1 MIKYGYHV
9 DSDFNPSLF
18 QTKVADSIAN
28 GNSYGVLYWRYTG
41 TVFILHPEHLIKQ
54 EEDTDYYYELYGVTG
69 MNGDLRETT
78 TAYGSYPWYICIRY
92 SKSTP
97 NTSTSIYAH
106 AMTIND
112 YGNVFANNLQ
122 DSRIYS
128 WHGGSD
134 NVPSYYLYGQLPIG
148 AEWGIVDGDLPFLGD
163 AVNYPA
169 MDDVPS
175 TVWLANDEDL
185 PWMECF
191 IQYPPLDD
199 VYAGSWVIGGKDED
213 CPWLQIFP
221 DIETIS
227 DYPICLW
234 RITDEDDCPWK
245 IVFPDIERINDA
257 PLGLWVIRDRDDCPW
272 KKAFPKLY
280 KPIKE
285 IPPKYITPVKA
296 IIIKDIEYNITVYNP
311 LTYNVKVRKGV
322 KI

>member
-9 DSDFNPSLF
+9 DPNFNPERF
-18 QTKVADSIAN
+18 QTSVADSIAD
-28 GNSYGVLYWRYTG
+28 GNSFGVLYWRYAD
-41 TVFILHPEHLIKQ
+41 TVFILHPSDLKESD
-54 EEDTDYYYELYGVTG
+54 EDTDYYYELYGVKGMTG
-69 MNGDLRETT
+69 DVVETT
-78 TAYGSYPWYICIRY
+78 TFEGSYPWYLCIRY
-92 SKSTP
+92 SKSSP

-106 AMTIND
+106 AMTISD
-112 YGNVFANNLQ
+112 YFGVFSGNLKN
-122 DSRIYS
+122 SSIYS
-128 WHGGSD
+128 WHGTD
-134 NVPSYYLYGQLPIG
+134 ECPSYYLYSYLPIG
-148 AEWGIVDGDLPFLGD
+148 SEWGIVDGNLPFLGD

-169 MDDVPS
+169 IDDVPS

-227 DYPICLW
+227 DYPVCLW

-257 PLGLWVIRDRDDCPW
+257 PLGIWVIRDRDDCPW
-272 KKAFPKLY
+272 KKVFPKLY

-285 IPPKYITPVKA
+285 IPPKYIIPVKA

-322 KI
+322 R

>member
-1 MIKYGYHV
+1 MIEYGYRV
-9 DSDFNPSLF
+9 DSNFSSSIFNEQVSLSSA
-18 QTKVADSIAN
+18 Q
-28 GNSYGVLYWRYTG
+28 GNSFGVLYWRYTG
-41 TVFILHPEHLIKQ
+41 TVFILHPSDLMDSQ
-54 EEDTDYYYELYGVTG
+54 EDDSYYYELYGVTG

-78 TAYGSYPWYICIRY
+78 TATGSYPWYLCIRY

-97 NTSTSIYAH
+97 DTSTSIYCH

-112 YGNVFANNLQ
+112 FYSVFSGNLKASN
-122 DSRIYS
+122 IYS
-128 WHGGSD
+128 WHGTD
-134 NVPSYYLYGQLPIG
+134 ECPSYYLLAAVPDSD
-148 AEWGIVDGDLPFLGD
+148 WVIVDGNLPYLYD
-163 AVNYPA
+163 AVNCPA
-169 MDDVPS
+169 IDDVPA
-175 TVWLANDEDL
+175 TVWLANDEDV

-199 VYAGSWVIGGKDED
+199 TYAGAWVIGGKDED
-213 CPWLQIFP
+213 CPWLEIFP
-221 DIETIS
+221 DIEAIS

-280 KPIKE
+280 KPMKE
-285 IPPKYITPVKA
+285 IPPRYITPVKA